1 MNKYLK
7 NIGLKS
13 RLSSKNLFMEK
24 IGEKAKFASLNL
36 SRLNISKKNSVLKQ
50 FSQYLKANEQS
61 ILNANKKDIANA
73 KSKKIKDSM
82 IARLEL
88 SSKKISQIRSSIDQI
103 VKFKDPTGKTLSS
116 WKRPNGLIIK
126 KVSIPIG
133 VIGIIYESRPNV
145 TSDVSALC
153 FKSGNVV
160 ILRGGSEAFHSNK
173 ILAKLFRKA
182 LKKKKCNENCVQF
195 VQSKERRHVDY
206 LLSGMKNYVD
216 LIIPRGGKSL
226 VKKVLKKS
234 SVSIVGHYEGLCHV
248 FVDREADLS
257 TAIKVVKNSKMR
269 NVSICG
275 AAETLLIDKMCLK
288 THCKPIL
295 DQLGTLGCKIIGDK
309 IIRKFISGKMK
320 IATEKDWKTEYL
332 SPTISVKSVNGVE
345 DAINHINKY
354 GSSHTDSIVTKNKKT
369 AKKFLS
375 SINSSI
381 AVHNASTQFADGG
394 EFGFGAEV
402 GISTNKLHPRGPIG
416 LDQLTTYK
424 YILEG
429 KGQIRK

>member
-1 MNKYLK
+1 MK
-7 NIGLKS
+7 
-13 RLSSKNLFMEK
+13 K
-24 IGEKAKFASLNL
+24 IGERAKLASLSL
-36 SRLNISKKNSVLKQ
+36 SKLSIDKKNSVLKK
-50 FSQYLKANEQS
+50 FSQYLKKNEKL
-61 ILNANKKDIANA
+61 ILIANKKDLFNA

-82 IARLEL
+82 IDRLKL
-88 SSKKISQIRSSIDQI
+88 NSKKIAQIRSSIDKI
-103 VKFKDPTGKTLSS
+103 VKFKDPVGKTLSS

-126 KVSIPIG
+126 RVSIPIG
-133 VIGIIYESRPNV
+133 VIGVIYESRPNV

-160 ILRGGSEAFHSNK
+160 ILRGGSEAFYSNK

-182 LKKKKCNENCVQF
+182 LKKKKCDENCVQF
-195 VQSKERRHVDY
+195 VEKTNRSNVDY
-206 LLSGMKNYVD
+206 LLSRMNNYID

-234 SVSIVGHYEGLCHV
+234 SVSIIGHYEGLCHV
-248 FVDREADLS
+248 FVDRDSDLM

-295 DQLGTLGCKIIGDK
+295 DQLIKLRCKIIGDK
-309 IIRKFISGKMK
+309 TIRKFTSIKMK
-320 IATEKDWKTEYL
+320 MATKKDWETEYL
-332 SPTISVKSVNGVE
+332 APTISVKSVNGVE
-345 DAINHINKY
+345 EAIDHINKY
-354 GSSHTDSIVTKNKKT
+354 GSSHTDSIVTKNNKT

-375 SINSSI
+375 NIKSSI
-381 AVHNASTQFADGG
+381 AIHNASTQFADGG

-416 LDQLTTYK
+416 IEQLTTYK
-424 YILEG
+424 YVLKG

>member
-1 MNKYLK
+1 MT
-7 NIGLKS
+7 
-13 RLSSKNLFMEK
+13 KNLYMKK
-24 IGEKAKFASLNL
+24 IGEKAKIASLNL
-36 SRLNISKKNSVLKQ
+36 SNLSIDKRNSVLKQ
-50 FSQYLKANEQS
+50 FSNYLKTNEQL
-61 ILNANKKDIANA
+61 ILNANKKDISNA

-82 IARLEL
+82 IDRLKL
-88 SSKKISQIRSSIDQI
+88 NSKKIIQIISAIKKI
-103 VKFKDPTGKTLSS
+103 IKFKDPVGKTLSL

-133 VIGIIYESRPNV
+133 IIGVIYESRPNV

-173 ILAKLFRKA
+173 ILAKLFKRA
-182 LKKKKCNENCVQF
+182 LKNKKCDENCVQF
-195 VQSKERRHVDY
+195 VESKDRNHVDY
-206 LLSGMKNYVD
+206 LLSGMKNYID
-216 LIIPRGGKSL
+216 LIIPRGGKGL

-234 SVSIVGHYEGLCHV
+234 SVSIIGHYEGLCHV
-248 FVDREADLS
+248 FVDKDADLI

-295 DQLGTLGCKIIGDK
+295 NQLSKLGCKIIGDK
-309 IIRKFISGKMK
+309 TIKKFIPGKMK
-320 IATEKDWKTEYL
+320 IAREKDWKTEYL
-332 SPTISVKSVNGVE
+332 SPIISVKSVNGVTE
-345 DAINHINKY
+345 AIDHINKY
-354 GSSHTDSIVTKNKKT
+354 GSSHTDSIVTKNRKT
-369 AKKFLS
+369 AKKFLF
-375 SINSSI
+375 NVKSSI
-381 AVHNASTQFADGG
+381 AIHNASTQFADGG

-402 GISTNKLHPRGPIG
+402 GISTGKLHPRGPIG
-416 LDQLTTYK
+416 LNQLTTYK

>member
-1 MNKYLK
+1 M
-7 NIGLKS
+7 
-13 RLSSKNLFMEK
+13 SKNSFMEK
-24 IGEKAKFASLNL
+24 IGERAKFASLNL
-36 SRLNISKKNSVLKQ
+36 SKLNINKKNSVLKQ
-50 FSQYLKANEQS
+50 FSQYLKVNEQS
-61 ILNANKKDIANA
+61 ILNANKKDVSNA
-73 KSKKIKDSM
+73 ESKKIKDSM
-82 IARLEL
+82 INRLKL
-88 SSKKISQIRSSIDQI
+88 SSEKISQIRRSIDKI
-103 VKFKDPTGKTLSS
+103 VKFKDPTDKTLSS

-195 VQSKERRHVDY
+195 VQSKDRRHVDY
-206 LLSGMKNYVD
+206 LLSGMKNYID

-248 FVDREADLS
+248 FVDREADLN

-275 AAETLLIDKMCLK
+275 AAETLLIDKMCLN

-295 DQLGTLGCKIIGDK
+295 DQLSALGCKIIGDK
-309 IIRKFISGKMK
+309 MIRKFASRKMK

-332 SPTISVKSVNGVE
+332 SPIISVKSVNGVE

-369 AKKFLS
+369 AKKFLK

-402 GISTNKLHPRGPIG
+402 GISTSKLHPRGPIG

>member
-1 MNKYLK
+1 MRKD
-7 NIGLKS
+7 
-13 RLSSKNLFMEK
+13 LFMEK
-24 IGEKAKFASLNL
+24 IGKKAKLASQDL
-36 SRLNISKKNSVLKQ
+36 SKLNINQKNAVLKK

-61 ILNANKKDIANA
+61 ILNANKKDLLRA
-73 KSKKIKDSM
+73 KSKKIKESM
-82 IARLEL
+82 INRLKL
-88 SSKKISQIRSSIDQI
+88 DRKKISQIINSINEI
-103 VKFKDPTGKTLSS
+103 VKFKDPSGKTLSS

-160 ILRGGSEAFHSNK
+160 ILRGGSEAFNSNK

-182 LKKKKCNENCVQF
+182 LKKKKYNENCVQF
-195 VQSKERRHVDY
+195 VKSRERRHVDY
-206 LLSGMKNYVD
+206 LLSSMKNYVD
-216 LIIPRGGKSL
+216 LIIPRGGKNL

-248 FVDREADLS
+248 FIDREADLN

-275 AAETLLIDKMCLK
+275 AAETLLIDKLCLK

-295 DQLGTLGCKIIGDK
+295 NQLSELGCKIAGDK
-309 IIRKFISGKMK
+309 MIKKFFSNKIR

-345 DAINHINKY
+345 EAINHINKY
-354 GSSHTDSIVTKNKKT
+354 GSSHTDSIITKNKKT

-375 SINSSI
+375 NINSAI

-416 LDQLTTYK
+416 LNQLTTYK

>member
-13 RLSSKNLFMEK
+13 RLSFKNLFMEK

-61 ILNANKKDIANA
+61 ILNANKKDITNA

-248 FVDREADLS
+248 FVDREAHLS
-257 TAIKVVKNSKMR
+257 TAIKIVKNSKMR

-309 IIRKFISGKMK
+309 IIRKFISGKME

-381 AVHNASTQFADGG
+381 AIHNASTQFADGG

-424 YILEG
+424 YVLEG

>member
-1 MNKYLK
+1 MPK
-7 NIGLKS
+7 NS
-13 RLSSKNLFMEK
+13 YMEK
-24 IGEKAKFASLNL
+24 IGKKAKIASSNL
-36 SRLNISKKNSVLKQ
+36 SILSVDKKNAVLKQ
-50 FSQYLKANEQS
+50 FNQYLKVNKKL
-61 ILNANKKDIANA
+61 ILSANKKDIYHA

-82 IARLEL
+82 IDRLKL
-88 SSKKISQIRSSIDQI
+88 NNKKITQIISSIEKI
-103 VKFKDPTGKTLSS
+103 IKFKNPIGKTLSS
-116 WKRPNGLIIK
+116 WKRPNGLVIK
-126 KVSIPIG
+126 KKSIPIG
-133 VIGIIYESRPNV
+133 VIGVIYESRPNV

-160 ILRGGSEAFHSNK
+160 ILRGGSESFYSNK

-182 LKKKKCNENCVQF
+182 LKKKKCDENSVQF
-195 VQSKERRHVDY
+195 IEHKDRDHVDY
-206 LLSGMKNYVD
+206 LLSSMKKYVD

-234 SVSIVGHYEGLCHV
+234 SVSIIGHYEGLCHV
-248 FVDREADLS
+248 YIDRDADLN
-257 TAIKVVKNSKMR
+257 TAIKVTKNSKMR

-275 AAETLLIDKMCLK
+275 AAETLLIDKVCLK
-288 THCKPIL
+288 THCGPIL
-295 DQLGTLGCKIIGDK
+295 DELNRAGCKIVGDK
-309 IIRKFISGKMK
+309 IIKKFISKKIK

-332 SPTISVKSVNGVE
+332 SPTISVKSISGVE
-345 DAINHINKY
+345 EAIRHINKY

-369 AKKFLS
+369 AEKFLS
-375 SINSSI
+375 NINSSI

-416 LDQLTTYK
+416 LNQLTTYK

>member
-1 MNKYLK
+1 M
-7 NIGLKS
+7 
-13 RLSSKNLFMEK
+13 SKNLYMKK
-24 IGEKAKFASLNL
+24 IGEKAKLASLNL
-36 SRLNISKKNSVLKQ
+36 SNLNINKRNSVLKQ
-50 FSQYLKANEQS
+50 FSQYLKANEKS
-61 ILNANKKDIANA
+61 ILSANKKDIANA
-73 KSKKIKDSM
+73 KFKKIKDSM
-82 IARLEL
+82 LDRLKL
-88 SSKKISQIRSSIDQI
+88 NSKKISQIRNSIEKI
-103 VKFKDPTGKTLSS
+103 AKFKDPVGKTLSS

-126 KVSIPIG
+126 RMSIPIG

-153 FKSGNVV
+153 FKSGNAV
-160 ILRGGSEAFHSNK
+160 ILRGGSDAFHSNK
-173 ILAKLFRKA
+173 ILSKIFKRA
-182 LKKKKCNENCVQF
+182 LKKKKCDENCVQF
-195 VQSKERRHVDY
+195 VERRGRNHVDY
-206 LLSGMKNYVD
+206 LLSGMKDHVD

-234 SVSIVGHYEGLCHV
+234 VVSIIGHYEGLCHV
-248 FVDREADLS
+248 FVDREADLNM
-257 TAIKVVKNSKMR
+257 AVEVVKNSKMR

-275 AAETLLIDKMCLK
+275 ATETLLIDKKCLK

-295 DQLGTLGCKIIGDK
+295 DQLSKLGCKIIGDETIK
-309 IIRKFISGKMK
+309 KFISGKMK
-320 IATEKDWKTEYL
+320 IATKKDWETEYL
-332 SPTISVKSVNGVE
+332 SPTISVKSVNGVVE
-345 DAINHINKY
+345 AIDHINRY

-375 SINSSI
+375 NINSSI
-381 AVHNASTQFADGG
+381 AIHNASTQFADGG